1 MCGSSI
7 GSTAGA
13 GQAAGRPK
21 PTANP
26 EETAMSRAAAAGNKV
41 LFHYTGSLA
50 DGTVF
55 DSSAERDPLK
65 VELGRGQ
72 IIPGVDQALA
82 GMAPGDTK
90 TVTVPAESAYG
101 PHRDELIHEIGRDKL
116 APEMKVDV
124 GDRLEGTDAAGKR
137 LQLTVVEVTDEAV
150 KLDANHPL
158 AGEDLTFELKL
169 VEIV

>member
-1 MCGSSI
+1 MCE
-7 GSTAGA
+7 
-13 GQAAGRPK
+13 

-26 EETAMSRAAAAGNKV
+26 QETAMNRATAGNQV

-55 DSSAERDPLK
+55 DSSNDREPLR
-65 VELGRGQ
+65 VEIGSGQ
-72 IIPGVDQALA
+72 IIPGVDRALA

-90 TVTVPAESAYG
+90 TVTVVAAEAYG

-116 APEMKVDV
+116 APGMKVDV

-137 LQLTVVEVTDEAV
+137 LQLTVIEIDDRSV

>member
-1 MCGSSI
+1 M
-7 GSTAGA
+7 
-13 GQAAGRPK
+13 
-21 PTANP
+21 N
-26 EETAMSRAAAAGNKV
+26 RATEGHQV

-55 DSSAERDPLK
+55 DSSTGREPLK
-65 VELGRGQ
+65 VEIGSGQ

-90 TVTVPAESAYG
+90 TVTVPAEKAYG

-124 GDRLEGTDAAGKR
+124 GDRLEGTDAAGRR
-137 LQLTVVEVTDEAV
+137 LQLTVVEVNDGAV

>member
-1 MCGSSI
+1 MNRSAEGH
-7 GSTAGA
+7 
-13 GQAAGRPK
+13 Q
-21 PTANP
+21 
-26 EETAMSRAAAAGNKV
+26 V

-55 DSSAERDPLK
+55 DSSTGREPLK
-65 VELGRGQ
+65 VELGSGQ
-72 IIPGVDQALA
+72 VIPGVDQALA
-82 GMAPGDTK
+82 GMAPGDSK
-90 TVTVPAESAYG
+90 TVTVPAEKAYG
-101 PHRDELIHEIGRDKL
+101 PHRDELIHEVGRDKL

-124 GDRLEGTDAAGKR
+124 GDRLEGTDAAGRR
-137 LQLTVVEVTDEAV
+137 LQLTVVEVNDNAV

>member
-1 MCGSSI
+1 
-7 GSTAGA
+7 
-13 GQAAGRPK
+13 
-21 PTANP
+21 
-26 EETAMSRAAAAGNKV
+26 MSRAAAGKQV

-55 DSSAERDPLK
+55 DSSIEREPLR
-65 VELGRGQ
+65 VQLGSGQ

-90 TVTVPAESAYG
+90 KVTVTAAEAYG

-116 APEMKVDV
+116 APGMKVDV

-137 LQLTVVEVTDEAV
+137 LQLTVVEVSDSAV

-158 AGEDLTFELKL
+158 AGEDLTFQLQL

>member
-1 MCGSSI
+1 
-7 GSTAGA
+7 
-13 GQAAGRPK
+13 
-21 PTANP
+21 
-26 EETAMSRAAAAGNKV
+26 MSRAAAGKQV

-55 DSSAERDPLK
+55 DSSIEREPLR
-65 VELGRGQ
+65 VEIGSGQ
-72 IIPGVDQALA
+72 IIPGVDRALA

-90 TVTVPAESAYG
+90 TVTVAAAEAYG

-116 APEMKVDV
+116 APGMNVDV

-137 LQLTVVEVTDEAV
+137 LQLTVVEVSDNAV

-169 VEIV
+169 VEVV